1 MKFFRRCFFPCHS
14 HFAAGDPPSLPL
26 SLPRVSPDLISLDI
40 SLNVFAGEEGREG
53 EGYHMLQYAWTVC
66 LLLLLR
72 NFSMMSFPFCST
84 CERKVRQVE
93 TDSQK
98 ITNWYPQC
106 LVTTDLHR
114 IL

>member
-14 HFAAGDPPSLPL
+14 HFAAGDPPAPL

-66 LLLLLR
+66 LLLLR

-84 CERKVRQVE
+84 CERKGRQAG
-93 TDSQK
+93 TAIQR
-98 ITNWYPQC
+98 ITN
-106 LVTTDLHR
+106 
-114 IL
+114 